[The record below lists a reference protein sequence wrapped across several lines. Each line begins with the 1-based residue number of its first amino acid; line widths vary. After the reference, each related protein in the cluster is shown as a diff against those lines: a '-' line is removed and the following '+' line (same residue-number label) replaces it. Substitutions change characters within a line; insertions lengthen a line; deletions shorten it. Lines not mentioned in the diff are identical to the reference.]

1 MDQFSQN
8 PFQPGIRQAI
18 FNPDQL
24 ISGPLQVVTDTVIV
38 AKAGIFKRGTILG
51 KITAS
56 REYVLCKKDAED
68 GSEKPCA
75 ILVDDVNTTEES
87 ALSGV
92 YLMGEFNHHKITHD
106 ESWTVPELA
115 DELRQFSIFLRDSV
129 QA

>member
-8 PFQPGIRQAI
+8 PFQPGVCQAV

-24 ISGPLQVVTDTVIV
+24 ISGPLQVVTDTVAI
-38 AKAGIFKRGTILG
+38 AKAGILKRGTILG
-51 KITAS
+51 KVTAS
-56 REYVLCKKDAED
+56 REYVLCKKGAED

-87 ALSGV
+87 ALGGV
-92 YLMGEFNHHKITHD
+92 YLMGEFNHHRTIFDT
-106 ESWTVPELA
+106 SWTVPELA

>member
-8 PFQPGIRQAI
+8 PFQPGVRQAV

-24 ISGPLQVVTDTVIV
+24 ISGPLQVVTDTVTI
-38 AKAGIFKRGTILG
+38 AKAGILKRGTILG
-51 KITAS
+51 KITTS
-56 REYVLCKKDAED
+56 RQYVLCKKDATD

-75 ILVDDVNTTEES
+75 ILVDDVNTTENS
-87 ALSGV
+87 VLGGI
-92 YLMGEFNHHKITHD
+92 YLMGEFNHHKTTYD
-106 ESWTVPELA
+106 ASWTISELT

>member
-1 MDQFSQN
+1 MDQISQN
-8 PFQPGIRQAI
+8 PFQPGVRQAM

-24 ISGPLQVVTDTVIV
+24 ISGPLQVVTDTVVI
-38 AKAGIFKRGTILG
+38 AKAGILKRGTILG

-56 REYVLCKKDAED
+56 REFVLCKKDASD

-75 ILVDDVNTTEES
+75 ILVDDVNATENS
-87 ALSGV
+87 VSGGV
-92 YLMGEFNHHKITHD
+92 YLMGEFNHHKTTYD
-106 ESWTVPELA
+106 ETWTVSELA

>member
-8 PFQPGIRQAI
+8 PFQPGVRQAV

-24 ISGPLQVVTDTVIV
+24 ISGPLQVVTDTVTI
-38 AKAGIFKRGTILG
+38 AKAGILKRGTILG

-56 REYVLCKKDAED
+56 REYVLCKKDATD

-75 ILVDDVNTTEES
+75 ILVDDINTTEDS
-87 ALSGV
+87 VLGGV
-92 YLMGEFNHHKITHD
+92 YLMGEFNHHKTTYD
-106 ESWTVPELA
+106 ASWTISELT
-115 DELRQFSIFLRDSV
+115 DELRKFSIFLRDSV